1 MTIII
6 RHVAEWQ
13 NNNLAKQ
20 DAKDNSMNLLA
31 VLLALMFSR
40 P

>member
-6 RHVAEWQ
+6 RLIAEWQ
-13 NNNLAKQ
+13 NNNLAQ
-20 DAKDNSMNLLA
+20 QGEKDNPMNLLA
-31 VLLALMFSR
+31 VLLPLMFSC